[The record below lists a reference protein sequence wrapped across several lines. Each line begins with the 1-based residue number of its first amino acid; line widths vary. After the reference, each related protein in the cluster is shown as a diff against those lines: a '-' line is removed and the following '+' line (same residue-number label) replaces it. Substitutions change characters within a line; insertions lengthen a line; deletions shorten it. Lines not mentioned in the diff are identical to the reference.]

1 MNPMAKPLRA
11 DTRPL
16 YVQLVEAV
24 LNMIDEEGLA
34 PGAALPSEPELA
46 RIFDVGRSTVRE
58 AMTYLVH
65 EGIVQRT
72 QGSKTVL
79 TATPHASLG
88 LEVLE
93 SFESLAAR
101 QGWTCGTRD
110 IRINQTHADLEQA
123 RKLDI
128 EPGSAVTVLTR
139 VKTKDDKPIALME
152 SVVPASRI
160 APSLIANKFSSSITD
175 LLAEQADLQFA
186 VASVSAIVAGDELAA
201 ALRIQPSDPLIV
213 LEESFYCGAESPAA
227 WNRNYVLPGAL
238 SLEILRRVP
247 HNGVAAE
254 WRNRRAAAL
263 RQASGNGSS

>member
-1 MNPMAKPLRA
+1 
-11 DTRPL
+11 
-16 YVQLVEAV
+16 
-24 LNMIDEEGLA
+24 MIDEEELS

-46 RIFDVGRSTVRE
+46 RLFDVGRSTVRE

-65 EGIVQRT
+65 EGIVRRT

-101 QGWTCGTRD
+101 QGWTCGTED
-110 IRINQTHADLEQA
+110 IRIDQSHADLEQA
-123 RKLDI
+123 QKLDI
-128 EPGSAVTVLTR
+128 APGSPVTVLTR
-139 VKTKDDKPIALME
+139 VKTKNDQPIALME
-152 SVVPASRI
+152 SVVPASQVN
-160 APSLIANKFSSSITD
+160 PSLIADEFSSSITD

-186 VASVSAIVAGDELAA
+186 VASVSATAAGDELAA
-201 ALRIQPSDPLIV
+201 ALHIKPSDPLIV

-238 SLEILRRVP
+238 TLEILRRVP
-247 HNGVAAE
+247 QNGVAAE
-254 WRNRRAAAL
+254 WRNRRAVAL

>member
-1 MNPMAKPLRA
+1 MAKPLRA

-24 LNMIDEEGLA
+24 LNMIDEEELT

-110 IRINQTHADLEQA
+110 IRIDESHADLEQA
-123 RKLDI
+123 QNLNI
-128 EPGSAVTVLTR
+128 APGSAVTVLTR
-139 VKTKDDKPIALME
+139 VKTKNDQPIALME
-152 SVVPASRI
+152 SVVPASEI
-160 APSLIANKFSSSITD
+160 DPSLLADKFSSSITD

-186 VASVSAIVAGDELAA
+186 VASVSATVAGDELAA

-213 LEESFYCGAESPAA
+213 LEESFYCGAENPAA

-238 SLEILRRVP
+238 TLEILRRVP
-247 HNGVAAE
+247 QSGVAAE

-263 RQASGNGSS
+263 REASDNGSS